1 MDLLAIAIDR
11 LLADCLL
18 HDTSFA
24 DCLLTAFGVRPT
36 RARERE
42 LARYSDPLRAPGE
55 RLHGRRG
62 LPFANLCWRACTP
75 PAQRRSSVVQ

>member
-1 MDLLAIAIDR
+1 MKWCSKQYVEGLVDLLAIAIDR

-24 DCLLTAFGVRPT
+24 DCLLAAFGVCPT

-42 LARYSDPLRAPGE
+42 LARYSDR
-55 RLHGRRG
+55 
-62 LPFANLCWRACTP
+62 
-75 PAQRRSSVVQ
+75 

>member
-1 MDLLAIAIDR
+1 LVDLLAIAIDR

-24 DCLLTAFGVRPT
+24 DCLLAAFGVCPT

-42 LARYSDPLRAPGE
+42 LARYSDR
-55 RLHGRRG
+55 
-62 LPFANLCWRACTP
+62 
-75 PAQRRSSVVQ
+75 